1 MVKEALVGSS
11 RKKRSKKAFKK
22 SQSRPGKGAYD
33 VAGVSKKLGVSE
45 STVRRMINRKELR
58 VSRTCGDSGRIV
70 ISRQALDEFLG
81 DRPQDE

>member
-11 RKKRSKKAFKK
+11 QKKHSRKAFKQ
-22 SQSRPGKGAYD
+22 SQSRPSKRVYD
-33 VAGVSKKLGVSE
+33 VAGASEELGLSE
-45 STVRRMINRKELR
+45 SAVRRMISDKRLR
-58 VSRTCGDSGRIV
+58 VSRTCGESGRIV